1 MLPIETSD
9 SADDETTL
17 KDKAKAKLPD
27 GLPMRQRV
35 RAAATLLLAIAI
47 TVLDAT
53 MSNVALPTIALEL
66 NIEPSQ
72 VVWISIAYSLTVVM
86 TLLPLSA
93 LADRVGLR
101 RLFIIGTVVFLSAS
115 LGAAY
120 AQNFVLLLCARI
132 AQGLGSSMLMCL
144 FGGLVRNIYPARKL
158 AMGLSLN
165 AMTVAMT
172 AVMGPSVGAFIL
184 SIASWRWI
192 FLITVPMCALTWL
205 GIRYLPELPRT
216 QKSFDWVACLLSAP
230 VFGLSILGLDLLT
243 SQPMWAAACLV
254 IAALC
259 ARFLIAR
266 SLQQEAP
273 IVPVDLLRIT
283 SVGYAV
289 LASLFSFASQM
300 AAMIALPFYFRQVLE
315 YSYTDIGIFLGA
327 WSIGVAVMAPLS
339 AYLSNRFPVAILC
352 AIGAGIMVTGM
363 TTLLI
368 IDAKNA
374 YGLVL
379 LTMLLSGIG
388 FGFFQTPNNRALL
401 AGVPRHRSS
410 AAGGMQATTRVFGQ
424 SFGTAL
430 VALVF
435 GASVA
440 NGPFLGVVVAIVCAL
455 VSLGINIARQLN
467 PASDPDF

>member
-1 MLPIETSD
+1 
-9 SADDETTL
+9 
-17 KDKAKAKLPD
+17 
-27 GLPMRQRV
+27 
-35 RAAATLLLAIAI
+35 
-47 TVLDAT
+47 
-53 MSNVALPTIALEL
+53 
-66 NIEPSQ
+66 
-72 VVWISIAYSLTVVM
+72 
-86 TLLPLSA
+86 
-93 LADRVGLR
+93 
-101 RLFIIGTVVFLSAS
+101 
-115 LGAAY
+115 
-120 AQNFVLLLCARI
+120 
-132 AQGLGSSMLMCL
+132 
-144 FGGLVRNIYPARKL
+144 
-158 AMGLSLN
+158 
-165 AMTVAMT
+165 
-172 AVMGPSVGAFIL
+172 
-184 SIASWRWI
+184 
-192 FLITVPMCALTWL
+192 
-205 GIRYLPELPRT
+205 
-216 QKSFDWVACLLSAP
+216 
-230 VFGLSILGLDLLT
+230 LT

-300 AAMIALPFYFRQVLE
+300 AAMIALPFYFRQVLDF
-315 YSYTDIGIFLGA
+315 SYADIGIFLGA

-352 AIGAGIMVTGM
+352 AIGAGIMVMGM
-363 TTLLI
+363 TTLLG

-379 LTMLLSGIG
+379 VTMLLSGIG

-435 GASVA
+435 GA
-440 NGPFLGVVVAIVCAL
+440 
-455 VSLGINIARQLN
+455 
-467 PASDPDF
+467 